1 MGATMKFWRS
11 MMKLPQPVKGCLVA
25 YLIAF
30 AAAFVSV
37 PASALFGQGRLNPLT
52 PWLMAA
58 LGLTA
63 IVLGVVLAADLR
75 GSAVAYASLLKD
87 YKPMGVDYSKS
98 VFANPKFVRLFGAM
112 FAFIGGWFVVAS
124 TLFASQLS

>member
-1 MGATMKFWRS
+1 MKFWRA

-25 YLIAF
+25 YVIAF

-37 PASALFGQGRLNPLT
+37 PASALLGQGRLNPLT

-58 LGLTA
+58 LGVTA
-63 IVLGVVLAADLR
+63 IVLGVVLAANLR

-98 VFANPKFVRLFGAM
+98 LFASPKFVRLFGAM
-112 FAFIGGWFVVAS
+112 FAFIGSWFVLGS
-124 TLFASQLS
+124 TIFGSRMS

>member
-1 MGATMKFWRS
+1 MKFWRS

-25 YLIAF
+25 CLITF

-37 PASALFGQGRLNPLT
+37 PAAALFGQDRLNPLT

-63 IVLGVVLAADLR
+63 MVLGVVLAADLR
-75 GSAVAYASLLKD
+75 GSAVAYASSSDCYVKAASSL
-87 YKPMGVDYSKS
+87 GEE
-98 VFANPKFVRLFGAM
+98 RRTGA
-112 FAFIGGWFVVAS
+112 
-124 TLFASQLS
+124 